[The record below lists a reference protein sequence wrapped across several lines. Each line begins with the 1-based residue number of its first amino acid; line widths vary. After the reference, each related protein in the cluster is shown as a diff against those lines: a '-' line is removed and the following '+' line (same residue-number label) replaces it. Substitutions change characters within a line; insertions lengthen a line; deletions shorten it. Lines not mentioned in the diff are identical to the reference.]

1 MHRGKT
7 KNNRSGTH
15 SSVASPSN
23 LTRLDDELKLAAGI
37 RYRLG
42 EMLLQAGRITHY
54 KLESAI
60 AEQRKNGEKLGRVL
74 IKMGLDLG
82 ELDVALEFQH
92 RQATKEPTFGLL
104 RFGELM
110 IATGLI
116 TREQMAASLLRQKL
130 TGKKLGEDLV
140 AEGLVRPQQIAHTLQ
155 FQQKLVSAALATALT
170 LGSFTASAAGR
181 ASNSRLAAPTVA
193 AATAKQATLKVL
205 AQPDHISISAE
216 DINRGYVDTSSP
228 LTAEIKNSSLSGYM
242 LVFENDE
249 DFVHH
254 IYVKGLGNDFRLDA
268 KGGVITQPFAA
279 PLDFESTLTIG
290 FRFMLADH
298 ARPGTYDWP
307 LRISAMPL

>member
-1 MHRGKT
+1 MRREKN
-7 KNNRSGTH
+7 KNNRSSTN
-15 SSVASPSN
+15 SSMASPSS

-42 EMLLQAGRITHY
+42 EMLLQAGRITHD
-54 KLESAI
+54 KLEAAI

-92 RQATKEPTFGLL
+92 RQAAKEPSFGLL

-110 IATGLI
+110 VATGLI

-170 LGSFTASAAGR
+170 LGSFSASAASR
-181 ASNSRLAAPTVA
+181 TSSSRLAPPTVA
-193 AATAKQATLKVL
+193 SATAKQATLKVITQP
-205 AQPDHISISAE
+205 AQVIINAE
-216 DINRGYVDTSSP
+216 DINRGYVDIASP
-228 LTAEIKNSSLSGYM
+228 LTAQINNNSLSGYM
-242 LVFENDE
+242 LVFENSG

-254 IYVKGLGNDFRLDA
+254 IYVKGLGTDFKLDS
-268 KGGVITQPFAA
+268 KGGVITQPFTA
-279 PLDFESTLTIG
+279 PLDVASTLSLQ

-307 LRISAMPL
+307 LQVSAMPL

>member
-1 MHRGKT
+1 MQQGKN
-7 KNNRSGTH
+7 KNNTSSISSG
-15 SSVASPSN
+15 VASPSN

-42 EMLLQAGRITHY
+42 EMLLQAGRITHD
-54 KLESAI
+54 KLEAAI

-92 RQATKEPTFGLL
+92 RQATKEPSFGLL

-110 IATGLI
+110 VATGLI

-181 ASNSRLAAPTVA
+181 TGSSRLAAPTVA
-193 AATAKQATLKVL
+193 TTTAKQATLKVL
-205 AQPDHISISAE
+205 AQPGQVTITAE
-216 DINRGYVDTSSP
+216 DINRGYVDIPSR
-228 LTAEIKNSSLSGYM
+228 LLAEIKNSSLNGYM
-242 LVFENDE
+242 LVFENDG

-254 IYVKGLGNDFRLDA
+254 IYIKGLGTDTRLDG
-268 KGGVITQPFAA
+268 KGGVITQPFAT
-279 PLDFESTLTIG
+279 PMETEPTLAIG

-298 ARPGTYDWP
+298 ARPGSYDWP
-307 LRISAMPL
+307 VQVSVMPL

>member
-1 MHRGKT
+1 MRRGKN
-7 KNNRSGTH
+7 KNNRSST
-15 SSVASPSN
+15 SSNTASPSN

-42 EMLLQAGRITHY
+42 EMLLQAGRITHD
-54 KLESAI
+54 KLEAAI
-60 AEQRKNGEKLGRVL
+60 AEQRSNGEKLGRVL

-82 ELDVALEFQH
+82 ELDVALEFQQ
-92 RQATKEPTFGLL
+92 RQATKEPSFGLL

-110 IATGLI
+110 VATGLI

-140 AEGLVRPQQIAHTLQ
+140 AEGLVRPHQIAHTLQ

-170 LGSFTASAAGR
+170 LGSFTASATGR
-181 ASNSRLAAPTVA
+181 TGSSRLAAPTVA

-205 AQPDHISISAE
+205 AQPDQVTITAE
-216 DINRGYVDTSSP
+216 DINRGYVDIPSR
-228 LTAEIKNSSLSGYM
+228 LLAEIKNSSLSGYM
-242 LVFENDE
+242 LVFENDG

-254 IYVKGLGNDFRLDA
+254 IYIKGLGTDIRLDG

-279 PLDFESTLTIG
+279 PVETESTLTIG

-298 ARPGTYDWP
+298 ARPGSYDWP
-307 LRISAMPL
+307 VQVSVMPL